1 MLVVALAVAAL
12 SCVVAVLALWRVVTL
27 ERRFRAVWGEGGD
40 SGKVAREL
48 TAARTELRDARAD
61 AAAGLRRVALVRYDA
76 FGDIGGRQSFS
87 AALLDDSGDGLVL
100 SSIHARNEARTYAKS
115 IEDGR
120 SSAELTP
127 EEKQAVAAARAG
139 KGTS

>member
-1 MLVVALAVAAL
+1 MLLVTLIVASLACFVAA
-12 SCVVAVLALWRVVTL
+12 LALWRAVTL
-27 ERRFRAVWGEGGD
+27 ERRFRAVWGDD
-40 SGKVAREL
+40 SDPKRVAREL
-48 TAARTELRDARAD
+48 AAARSELHAARDD
-61 AAAGLRRVALVRYDA
+61 AGASLKRVALVRYDA
-76 FGDIGGRQSFS
+76 FGDIAGRLSFS
-87 AALLDDSGDGLVL
+87 AAILDDAGDGLVI

-139 KGTS
+139 KQTS